1 MKKKKQIM
9 LYKIQIAL
17 QSAILIAL
25 YKLQLYVDT
34 AKNFEAR
41 FNSSEYELDRRLP
54 KGRNRKVTGSRKDDL
69 GGKIMKNLLH

>member
-1 MKKKKQIM
+1 M

-17 QSAILIAL
+17 QSASLIAL

-41 FNSSEYELDRRLP
+41 FNSSEYELDRPLP
-54 KGRNRKVTGSRKDDL
+54 KGRNRKVTGSRKNDL